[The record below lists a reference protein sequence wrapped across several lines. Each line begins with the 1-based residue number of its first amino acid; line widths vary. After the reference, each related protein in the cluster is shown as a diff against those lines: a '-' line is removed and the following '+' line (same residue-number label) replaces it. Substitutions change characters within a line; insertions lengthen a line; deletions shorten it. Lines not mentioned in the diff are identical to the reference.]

1 MGTWGDGNLDSD
13 YAFDELSTRT
23 TELLTAI
30 LQRAQRKES
39 REFDEYDYTTLF
51 VELEIAFA
59 LDAAKLLRE
68 AKFPAGDAV
77 RALAQDFIADWAAYM
92 GEDNATPAHV
102 DGRRAVILESFE
114 RFAKICEAQG
124 GQGPIPPLAPPK
136 KPAKPKTAKK
146 PAKKP
151 TKKPAKRVRRR

>member
-1 MGTWGDGNLDSD
+1 MGTWGHGNLDSD

-23 TELLTAI
+23 TELLTQI
-30 LQRAQRKES
+30 LERAQRKTS

-68 AKFPAGDAV
+68 AKFPSGDAV
-77 RALAQDFIADWAAYM
+77 RALAQDFIADWAAYL

-114 RFAKICEAQG
+114 RFAKICEAHD
-124 GQGPIPPLAPPK
+124 GQGPIAPLPKAK
-136 KPAKPKTAKK
+136 KPAKPRA
-146 PAKKP
+146 